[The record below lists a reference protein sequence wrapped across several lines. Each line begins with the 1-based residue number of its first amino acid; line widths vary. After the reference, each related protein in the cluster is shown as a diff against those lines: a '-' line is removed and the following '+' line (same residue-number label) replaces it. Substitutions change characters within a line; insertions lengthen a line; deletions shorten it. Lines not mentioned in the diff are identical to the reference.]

1 MAEVLH
7 VEAQGPLRHC
17 WGSGNRILV
26 HSASGVRN
34 VSDPEDLLYEVKWG
48 VSLTSNEFMRR
59 LVKTSYDVF
68 CALQYNT
75 NPERCA
81 SFSVQYRA
89 ALTVCSQEILQ
100 FLKLSV
106 DIDDAKASHLMAQCE
121 IVLRLELIWHLAE
134 LIFLQSFP
142 EGHLA
147 YNLCSWFHVQSQE
160 AADNARLLIDLH
172 GSSSAGRSSLVRPE
186 EDERFWPTV
195 LALVLQARP
204 HEAASLL
211 AIHSY
216 ANSRGLRSLRQLL
229 VAMPIASHNTKN
241 KGTWR
246 NSGAAF
252 SQAWNYW
259 QSECRRRLSG
269 GEFDHTGNDAEST
282 QYVKLI
288 VSILAGSSASWD
300 DPVILLVTGGS
311 RAWYFRFVSFLFYT
325 NQLVTMDELSGHL
338 DAWLNGRGISDGESD
353 SDLDQSF
360 VRVSCEK
367 LESWWLVAHFTN
379 LLHRTYPD
387 VLCSTGSS
395 ESTGTF
401 RAKPEDHA
409 EVSSIQNQQSEFSVV
424 SRDRRSP
431 SLPDFFLIGYAES
444 LACDLG
450 LLPVALGY
458 LDFCENGSF
467 RQSALL
473 LRHACPVSTRAVN
486 WFLSQ
491 ARSRSLHETSKQL
504 AGIATRRFL
513 PLVLHDFDKASGNVD
528 KIIYNCLPSCAT
540 IGWALMARDL
550 GIVAR
555 IAEHTLARDK
565 GFCVE
570 SPSEDQCPHPTEI
583 AEMAAIVLGF
593 CSDQALRNVPPSQS
607 FQPANSLSELCL
619 SSELAFLVRYAKL
632 QQCFASGDIE
642 TAVDRLIDLLIT
654 GSGSSSAVELGAAS
668 CGSGSLISTRLRLRL
683 LTEVRHLLGRR
694 CVRRDQAEL
703 LISALVDL
711 RLDTCDDPTE
721 DNKKL
726 NALLVHIHI
735 LLAQEL
741 TSSLLVRE
749 SQINDMIL
757 GSVV

>member
-1 MAEVLH
+1 MTLD
-7 VEAQGPLRHC
+7 LSWIC
-17 WGSGNRILV
+17 LILPAFV
-26 HSASGVRN
+26 
-34 VSDPEDLLYEVKWG
+34 
-48 VSLTSNEFMRR
+48 
-59 LVKTSYDVF
+59 
-68 CALQYNT
+68 
-75 NPERCA
+75 
-81 SFSVQYRA
+81 
-89 ALTVCSQEILQ
+89 
-100 FLKLSV
+100 
-106 DIDDAKASHLMAQCE
+106 
-121 IVLRLELIWHLAE
+121 
-134 LIFLQSFP
+134 SFP

-147 YNLCSWFHVQSQE
+147 YNLCNWFHVQSQE

-172 GSSSAGRSSLVRPE
+172 GGSSGGRPSLVRPE

-246 NSGAAF
+246 NSGVAF

-269 GEFDHTGNDAEST
+269 GEFDHTGNDPEST

-300 DPVILLVTGGS
+300 DPLILLVTGGS
-311 RAWYFRFVSFLFYT
+311 HAWYFRFVSFLFYT
-325 NQLVTMDELSGHL
+325 DQLVTMDALSGHL
-338 DAWLNGRGISDGESD
+338 DAWLNGRGISEGESD
-353 SDLDQSF
+353 SDLDQ
-360 VRVSCEK
+360 
-367 LESWWLVAHFTN
+367 
-379 LLHRTYPD
+379 
-387 VLCSTGSS
+387 
-395 ESTGTF
+395 
-401 RAKPEDHA
+401 
-409 EVSSIQNQQSEFSVV
+409 
-424 SRDRRSP
+424 
-431 SLPDFFLIGYAES
+431 
-444 LACDLG
+444 
-450 LLPVALGY
+450 
-458 LDFCENGSF
+458 
-467 RQSALL
+467 
-473 LRHACPVSTRAVN
+473 
-486 WFLSQ
+486 FLSQ

-513 PLVLHDFDKASGNVD
+513 PLVLHDFDKASGNGD
-528 KIIYNCLPSCAT
+528 KIVYNCLPSCAT

-555 IAEHTLARDK
+555 IAEYTLARDK
-565 GFCVE
+565 EFCVE
-570 SPSEDQCPHPTEI
+570 SPSEDPYPHPTEI

-593 CSDQALRNVPPSQS
+593 CNDQALRSVPPSQS
-607 FQPANSLSELCL
+607 FQPATSLSELCL

-694 CVRRDQAEL
+694 CIRRDQAEL

-711 RLDTCDDPTE
+711 RLDTCEDPTE

-726 NALLVHIHI
+726 NDLLVHIHI

-749 SQINDMIL
+749 SQINNVVL
-757 GSVV
+757 GGVV